1 MPERISFPQ
10 LRLLGV
16 LVLTLLF
23 ASKASAESSGQD
35 DLFMHVSNAPG
46 QSYTIKVQ
54 GYPSEGEFMADMA
67 SFARALR
74 LGSVFDGS
82 KMQIDEAF
90 GKSVTSS
97 ILRSGSE
104 FVVIDS
110 AAGSTPKRVIQLAA
124 APSVRDGRMYLPVTQ
139 ACRMFSLWLGRSVR
153 YDSGANK
160 IDASLAGRS
169 MPGGGRIGVLPARE
183 SASSNDNKPPSSSY
197 IPIQPGAGSSVAGK
211 TTVNDIRVE
220 TLANGV
226 VIRFSAS
233 GSKRPASFLRPD
245 KQGTAYLTIENVQG
259 DPKRLARTFQGGV
272 VKSVNPVSLGNGA
285 MQFNI
290 ALDTAAF
297 VVKSSSFRYDA
308 SNNDYVVSIMSDVDV
323 DAIHRTEKERLI
335 QARLSHDIDKWKL
348 DAVVIDAGHGGKDP
362 GAIGTRGTR
371 EKDVV
376 LNVALDLGR
385 FIKQKWPDVKVIYT
399 RKDDRF
405 IPLKERGKIA
415 NRYGGKLFISIHC
428 NAIAGDRKEKV
439 RGPEVYILGPHK
451 TDSAL
456 KVAMLENSVIT
467 EEENYK
473 ESYKGFSDEYLI
485 MSSMAQSAFAMQSTE
500 LAQAVLGRFDR
511 RGSTISNGVRQAGFM
526 VLWTPSMPSILVET
540 GYLSNPSEE
549 KMLRDR
555 KSQTS
560 IAWAIFQGLQQY
572 RSSYES
578 RMMASGYTK

>member
-1 MPERISFPQ
+1 MPERISFPL

-23 ASKASAESSGQD
+23 TSRAQALPPAGQGALLMRVYD
-35 DLFMHVSNAPG
+35 GPG

-54 GYPSEGEFMADMA
+54 GYPSGGGFMTDMA

-82 KMQIDEAF
+82 TMQIDEAF
-90 GKSVTSS
+90 GQSVTSCV
-97 ILRSGSE
+97 LRNGSE

-110 AAGSTPKRVIQLAA
+110 ASGATPKRVIQLAA
-124 APSVRDGRMYLPVTQ
+124 APLVRSGRMYLPVDQ
-139 ACRMFSLWLGRSVR
+139 ACRMLSLWFGRTVR
-153 YDSGANK
+153 YDS
-160 IDASLAGRS
+160 ASNRIMAHLSGRRL
-169 MPGGGRIGVLPARE
+169 PDGRRLVGVLASGDTKRPGSAFTA
-183 SASSNDNKPPSSSY
+183 ASSSGRA
-197 IPIQPGAGSSVAGK
+197 GAGSSLYGK
-211 TTVNDIRVE
+211 TRLNDIRVA

-233 GSKRPASFLRPD
+233 GRKRPASFLRPD
-245 KQGTAYLTIENVQG
+245 KNGTAYLTIEDVDG
-259 DPKRLARTFQGGV
+259 DRKSLTRTFSDGV
-272 VKSVNPVSLGNGA
+272 VKSINPVSLGKGA
-285 MQFNI
+285 MQFTISLN
-290 ALDTAAF
+290 TSAF
-297 VVKSSSFRYDA
+297 TIKSSSFRYDA
-308 SNNDYVVSIMSDVDV
+308 ARNDYVVSIMSDVDV

-335 QARLSHDIDKWKL
+335 QARLNHDVDKWKL
-348 DAVVIDAGHGGKDP
+348 DAIVIDAGHGGKDP

-371 EKDVV
+371 EKDIA
-376 LNVALDLGR
+376 LNIARDLGL
-385 FIKQKWPDVKVIYT
+385 FIQQKWPDVKVIYT

-428 NAIAGDRKEKV
+428 NSIVGKSKV

-451 TDSAL
+451 TRSAL

-485 MSSMAQSAFAMQSTE
+485 MSSMAQSAFAQQSTE
-500 LAQAVLGRFDR
+500 LAQDVLNCLDR
-511 RGSTISNGVRQAGFM
+511 SKSTIGNGVRQAGFM

-549 KMLRDR
+549 KMLRNR
-555 KSQTS
+555 KHQTK
-560 IAWAIFQGLQQY
+560 IAWAIFQGLKRY
-572 RSSYES
+572 RASYER
-578 RMMASGYTK
+578 RMMAFGYAR

>member
-1 MPERISFPQ
+1 M
-10 LRLLGV
+10 
-16 LVLTLLF
+16 
-23 ASKASAESSGQD
+23 D
-35 DLFMHVSNAPG
+35 VSNAPG

-54 GYPSEGEFMADMA
+54 GYSSEGEFMADVV

-97 ILRSGSE
+97 ILCMGSE
-104 FVVIDS
+104 FVVVDS
-110 AAGSTPKRVIQLAA
+110 AAGNTPKRVIQLAA

-153 YDSGANK
+153 YDSGSNRIEA
-160 IDASLAGRS
+160 ALAGRS
-169 MPGGGRIGVLPARE
+169 MSGKLSVGVLPSGATERPG
-183 SASSNDNKPPSSSY
+183 SALPAASSSSSS
-197 IPIQPGAGSSVAGK
+197 PTGK

-233 GSKRPASFLRPD
+233 GRKRPASFLRPD
-245 KQGTAYLTIENVQG
+245 KQGTAYLTIENVDGQS
-259 DPKRLARTFQGGV
+259 KSLARTFADGI

-290 ALDTAAF
+290 VLDTAAF
-297 VVKSSSFRYDA
+297 AIKSSSFRYDA
-308 SNNDYVVSIMSDVDV
+308 AKNDYVVSIMSDVDV
-323 DAIHRTEKERLI
+323 DAIRRAEKERLI
-335 QARLSHDIDKWKL
+335 QARLSDDIDKWKL

-385 FIKQKWPDVKVIYT
+385 FIKQKWPGVKVIYT

-428 NAIAGDRKEKV
+428 NAIAGKRKYKI

-511 RGSTISNGVRQAGFM
+511 KGSTISNGVRQAGFM
-526 VLWTPSMPSILVET
+526 VLWTPSMPSILVEA
-540 GYLSNPSEE
+540 GYLSNPDEE
-549 KMLRDR
+549 KILRDR
-555 KSQTS
+555 KSQTK
-560 IAWAIFQGLQQY
+560 IAWSIFQGLEQY
-572 RSSYES
+572 RSSYER
-578 RMMASGYTK
+578 RMMASGYAK

>member
-1 MPERISFPQ
+1 MPERIFFPH

-23 ASKASAESSGQD
+23 ASKASAQD
-35 DLFMHVSNAPG
+35 DLFMDVTNAPG

-54 GYPSEGEFMADMA
+54 GYSSDGEFMTDMA

-110 AAGSTPKRVIQLAA
+110 AAGNTPKRVIQLVA
-124 APSVRDGRMYLPVTQ
+124 APSVRNGRMYLPVNQ

-153 YDSGANK
+153 YDSGSNR
-160 IDASLAGRS
+160 IEVSLAGRS
-169 MPGGGRIGVLPARE
+169 MSGKLSVGVLPAGATERLG
-183 SASSNDNKPPSSSY
+183 SALPAASSSGKSGANSS
-197 IPIQPGAGSSVAGK
+197 PDGK

-233 GSKRPASFLRPD
+233 GRKRPASFLRPD
-245 KQGTAYLTIENVQG
+245 KQGTAYLTIEDVNG
-259 DPKRLARTFQGGV
+259 STKSLARTFTDGV
-272 VKSVNPVSLGNGA
+272 VKSVNPVSLGSGA

-297 VVKSSSFRYDA
+297 AIKSSSFRYDA
-308 SNNDYVVSIMSDVDV
+308 AKNDYVVSIMSDVDV
-323 DAIHRTEKERLI
+323 DAIRRAEKERLI
-335 QARLSHDIDKWKL
+335 QARLSDDINKWKL

-385 FIKQKWPDVKVIYT
+385 FIKQKWPGVKVIYT

-428 NAIAGDRKEKV
+428 NAIAGKRKYKI

-511 RGSTISNGVRQAGFM
+511 KGSTISNGVRQAGFM
-526 VLWTPSMPSILVET
+526 VLWTPSMPSILVEA
-540 GYLSNPSEE
+540 GYLSNPAEE
-549 KMLRDR
+549 KILRDR
-555 KSQTS
+555 KSQTK
-560 IAWAIFQGLQQY
+560 IAWSIFQGLEQY
-572 RSSYES
+572 RSSYER
-578 RMMASGYTK
+578 RMMASGYAK